1 MMQSM
6 YSHSYLFGAPFI
18 EELYEQ
24 YLADANSVPA
34 EWRDYFDKLAQAP
47 GAAERDVPHM
57 PIQESFIQLAKKPA
71 SGPRNTTGGE
81 WETMQKQVGV
91 LKLISAYRVLGSRQ
105 ASTRS
110 SVWTRLRKSWIRTS
124 TA

>member
-6 YSHSYLFGAPFI
+6 YSHSYLFGGNAPFI

-24 YLADANSVPA
+24 YLADANSVPN

-57 PIQESFIQLAKKPA
+57 PIQESFIQLARSRPPA
-71 SGPRNTTGGE
+71 SAPAAGGMGDHAKAGGGAETDFRLPRAGQPPGQPTP
-81 WETMQKQVGV
+81 
-91 LKLISAYRVLGSRQ
+91 
-105 ASTRS
+105 
-110 SVWTRLRKSWIRTS
+110 
-124 TA
+124 